1 MGQKKDVKDLQ
12 GVIDNVEY
20 QTYKTFGGKVDPTLF
35 RLTLQCLARAPFASC
50 SRIEEF
56 IEMIRLLIKEG
67 HDYTLLLKAGILTG
81 QFPDYRAYK
90 REKARK
96 FKKTKEGEPVDRK
109 LEEFKAKIGNPD
121 ACIDDHTLRIPVD
134 IRWLLNLKNLFHC
147 SLQNENARQNYRKY
161 WCHLTME
168 QKDIAEQ
175 FSPNHFSEAVSE
187 AGYAH
192 EKFPLAINKLGEIIR
207 DAIQKKL
214 QLNNSEWRFDFYAD
228 ELNRLTIMIN
238 KATFSHFK
246 MIQCKPGNPYDSDFE
261 LQSPWNTPCLIIN
274 DHFETEALKFVSIFQ
289 NHFFGRHGGLSSV
302 KEQLN
307 DYFIETHRGR
317 SPQEN
322 ELNALIRR
330 FYRFIKKAYP
340 QWAEDEISNSDKK
353 TQGSRTLAVLM
364 PGRRDV
370 FYLSHGR
377 KKDDGTLSWENTGT
391 LQYDVKNH
399 TYYIL
404 RGSCLAKNID
414 DIVDTGIS
422 EFISD
427 KVKDGTLR
435 KISDEGGGG
444 YRVLK
449 KVEVN
454 SPSKA
459 AWLVCGYKRNGLDCW
474 RNNRKETLREFLRSK
489 SKKILAN
496 SKSGSSLPE
505 SQGEHLSADGSTKPE
520 PR

>member
-20 QTYKTFGGKVDPTLF
+20 QTYKTFGGKVDPMLF

-147 SLQNENARQNYRKY
+147 SLQDENARQNYRKY

-168 QKDIAEQ
+168 QRNIAEQ
-175 FSPNHFSEAVSE
+175 FSPDHFSEAVSE

-192 EKFPLAINKLGEIIR
+192 EKFSLAINKLGEIRR
-207 DAIQKKL
+207 DAIQEKL
-214 QLNNSEWRFDFYAD
+214 QLNNSEWHCSFTYEFY
-228 ELNRLTIMIN
+228 RLTIMIN
-238 KATFSHFK
+238 KATFSHFE
-246 MIQCKPGNPYDSDFE
+246 MIPCKPGNPYDSDSSF
-261 LQSPWNTPCLIIN
+261 QSPFGNRCLIIN

-289 NHFFGRHGGLSSV
+289 NHIFRRHGGLSPI
-302 KEQLN
+302 KEQLK

-340 QWAEDEISNSDKK
+340 QWAGDEILKSDKK
-353 TQGSRTLAVLM
+353 TQGAHTLAVLM

-370 FYLSHGR
+370 FYLRHGR
-377 KKDDGTLSWENTGT
+377 KKDDGTPSWENTGT
-391 LQYDVKNH
+391 LRCDVKDQ

-404 RGSCLAKNID
+404 RGSRLSKNID
-414 DIVDTGIS
+414 DIVDAGIS
-422 EFISD
+422 EFIGD

-449 KVEVN
+449 KIEVN
-454 SPSKA
+454 SPSQA

-489 SKKILAN
+489 SKKILTN

-505 SQGEHLSADGSTKPE
+505 SQGEHLSADGSTKQE
-520 PR
+520 PH